1 MNRLTIIGNIT
12 ADPQSHATQDGK
24 NVCNFSVAVNRR
36 QRREGQPEADF
47 FRVAAWR
54 QLGENCQKF
63 LAKGRK
69 VCVVG
74 PVSVRTYQAQDGST
88 RASLEVTAED
98 VEFLSPSGQNGA
110 EQSTPAQAPAADTN
124 AGFTAVE
131 TDDLPFDKG
140 LVYP

>member
-1 MNRLTIIGNIT
+1 MNKLTIIGNLV

-24 NVCNFSVAVNRR
+24 TVCNFSLAVNRR
-36 QRREGQPEADF
+36 QRREGQQEADF
-47 FRVAAWR
+47 FRVAAWN

-88 RASLEVTAED
+88 RANMEVTAQD
-98 VEFLSPSGQNGA
+98 VEFLGGQGGNQNTETNA
-110 EQSTPAQAPAADTN
+110 EPAPASSMD
-124 AGFTAVE
+124 G
-131 TDDLPFDKG
+131 LPF
-140 LVYP
+140 